1 MFGLVVRFSLREDH
15 VEAFDALVQE
25 TLAGVRQKEPG
36 TLIYACHEVDGD
48 PNARV
53 FYELYRDRDA
63 FDKHEQQ
70 DHVRRFLAQRRQH
83 LAAEPRV
90 EFLEL
95 REGKGVSGD

>member
-1 MFGLVVRFSLREDH
+1 MFGLVVRFSLREDQ

-25 TLAGVRQKEPG
+25 TLTEVRQKEPG
-36 TLIYACHEVDGD
+36 TLVYACHGIDGD
-48 PNARV
+48 PNARM

-63 FDKHEQQ
+63 FDEHEQQ
-70 DHVRRFLAQRRQH
+70 DHVRRFLAQRQQH

-95 REGKGVSGD
+95 RDAKGVSGG

>member
-1 MFGLVVRFSLREDH
+1 MFGLVVRFSLREGH
-15 VEAFDALVQE
+15 VETFDALVQE
-25 TLAGVRQKEPG
+25 TLAGVRQREPG

-70 DHVRRFLAQRRQH
+70 DHVRRFLEQRQQH
-83 LAAEPRV
+83 LTAEPRV

-95 REGKGVSGD
+95 REGKGVSGG